1 MKRLVAFI
9 LIIILSFAVL
19 TACNDVTGTDPTV
32 TTAEST
38 DVQVTEVTDA
48 GNEVTSATEGVSA
61 TQTATNNTAE
71 TQSHS
76 HSHTEQTLIDTE
88 EFAITVTDCVTD
100 KEKGFTMNTYLVNK
114 TETPI
119 EFRVTASA
127 LNNKDMHPDFIQE
140 VKAGESMTAPMT
152 WSADKLQDRR
162 VTEVTE
168 VKIELQV
175 VSYGEEIKL
184 LSSDVYVI
192 NP

>member
-9 LIIILSFAVL
+9 LIIILSFSVL
-19 TACNDVTGTDPTV
+19 TACNDVTGADTTV
-32 TTAEST
+32 TTVETTDTLST
-38 DVQVTEVTDA
+38 EETTAQGGASSATE
-48 GNEVTSATEGVSA
+48 EVTS

-76 HSHTEQTLIDTE
+76 HSHAEQTLIDTE

>member
-1 MKRLVAFI
+1 MKRFFAFLI
-9 LIIILSFAVL
+9 IIILSFTVL
-19 TACNDVTGTDPTV
+19 TACNYVTGTGPAE
-32 TTAEST
+32 TTAETTGALST
-38 DVQVTEVTDA
+38 EETTAQGEVSSVSE
-48 GNEVTSATEGVSA
+48 EVIA
-61 TQTATNNTAE
+61 TQTVADTTAQTQENN
-71 TQSHS
+71 SS
-76 HSHTEQTLIDTE
+76 KEQTLIETE

-127 LNNKDMHPDFIQE
+127 LNNKDMHPDFTQE
-140 VKAGESMTAPMT
+140 VKAGESMTAPMI
-152 WSADKLQDRR
+152 WSAEKLAERR

-175 VSYGEEIKL
+175 VSYGENAKM
-184 LSSDVYVI
+184 LSSDIYTI